1 MVESILAS
9 FPCKRIHILT
19 TMRGL
24 YLAYG
29 SYLEVIGYLF
39 KVLVSGVRAMAV
51 LLLDIGIAYA
61 MKGTSRFPT

>member
-1 MVESILAS
+1 
-9 FPCKRIHILT
+9 
-19 TMRGL
+19 MRGL